1 MFFFS
6 VTFNN
11 FMCRLFRGDISEAG
25 INEILNFLLNKD
37 ILNMVSISLFITLNR
52 QDCNTVKTE
61 ANMKKQTNGS
71 FTYYVITEGG
81 RGRSGKCLCLI
92 MGEGGG
98 GKVILWHKQI
108 EKVIKKKSHF
118 VCSISLLVLYN
129 NKVNHTLCNALLYKF
144 FTFFVQI
151 CI

>member
-11 FMCRLFRGDISEAG
+11 FICRLFRGDISEAG

-129 NKVNHTLCNALLYKF
+129 NKVNHTFCNAWGYKL
-144 FTFFVQI
+144 FTFLCI